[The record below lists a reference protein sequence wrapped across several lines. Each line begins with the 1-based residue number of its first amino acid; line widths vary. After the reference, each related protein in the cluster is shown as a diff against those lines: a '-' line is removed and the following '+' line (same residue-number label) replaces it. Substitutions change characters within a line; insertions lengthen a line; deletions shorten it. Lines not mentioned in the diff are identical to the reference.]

1 MAFRKGDGMTEFDN
15 RNRGSI
21 WKNERK
27 TKDTHP
33 DFTGTLNVEG
43 REYFFDAW
51 KRKEGAPAKA
61 PSLTFKVKPKDAQP
75 EGHPDRFQQ
84 QVPVNRQRPSGIP
97 ERPRQV
103 REDELAD
110 DIPF

>member
-1 MAFRKGDGMTEFDN
+1 MTEYDN
-15 RNRGSI
+15 TNRGSI

-33 DFTGTLNVEG
+33 DFTGSINVEG

-51 KRKEGAPAKA
+51 KRKEGAGPKA
-61 PSLTFKVKPKDAQP
+61 PALTFKVKPKDAAP
-75 EGHPDRFQQ
+75 EGHPDRFHRDT
-84 QVPVNRQRPSGIP
+84 PVNRQRPSGFP

-103 REDELAD
+103 DERGLDD

>member
-1 MAFRKGDGMTEFDN
+1 MTEYDN
-15 RNRGSI
+15 RNRGVLF
-21 WKNERK
+21 KNDRK
-27 TKDTHP
+27 TSDKHP
-33 DFTGTLNVEG
+33 DYKGTANMDG
-43 REYFFDAW
+43 RDYYVSAW
-51 KRKEGAPAKA
+51 VRDGKKGKFMSMSYEA
-61 PSLTFKVKPKDAQP
+61 KDAQP

>member
-1 MAFRKGDGMTEFDN
+1 MSKQYDDT
-15 RNRGSI
+15 NRGSI

-51 KRKEGAPAKA
+51 KRKEGAGPKA
-61 PSLTFKVKPKDAQP
+61 PALTFRIKPKDEAAG
-75 EGHPDRFQQ
+75 GHPDRF
-84 QVPVNRQRPSGIP
+84 RKGR
-97 ERPRQV
+97 
-103 REDELAD
+103 D
-110 DIPF
+110 DDGLDDSIPF

>member
-1 MAFRKGDGMTEFDN
+1 VADYGNE
-15 RNRGSI
+15 NRGSI
-21 WKNERK
+21 WGNKRK

-33 DFTGTLNVEG
+33 DFTGTMNVEG
-43 REYFFDAW
+43 REYFVDGW
-51 KRKEGAPAKA
+51 KRKEGASPNA
-61 PSLTFKVKPKDAQP
+61 PFFSLSVKPMDAQP

-103 REDELAD
+103 REDDLSD
-110 DIPF
+110 VPF

>member
-1 MAFRKGDGMTEFDN
+1 MMSGNFDPT
-15 RNRGSI
+15 NRGSI

-51 KRKEGAPAKA
+51 KRKDGAPAKA

-75 EGHPDRFQQ
+75 EGHPDRFRE
-84 QVPVNRQRPSGIP
+84 PPRGRQ
-97 ERPRQV
+97 
-103 REDELAD
+103 EDD
-110 DIPF
+110 GDIPF